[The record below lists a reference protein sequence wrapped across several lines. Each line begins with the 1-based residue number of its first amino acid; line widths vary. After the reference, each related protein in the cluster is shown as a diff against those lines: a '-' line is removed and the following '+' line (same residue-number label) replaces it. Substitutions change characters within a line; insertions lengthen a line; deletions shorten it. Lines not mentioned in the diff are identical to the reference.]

1 MKKYFIPIIAAS
13 LIFSGCFHRNNRLE
27 AVLDYSGN
35 NRGELEKVLAHYSQD
50 PADSLKLQAAIF
62 LIENMPGHYSLT
74 SPLLESYYAKVD
86 TIKNIPYSAKKLM
99 QIIPYN
105 YPEFR
110 NDLQIQEDVKC
121 ITADFLIH
129 NIDLAFRQWET
140 LPWTQDLD
148 FETFKEALLPYRIAN
163 EPLDY
168 WRDSI
173 EYFQK
178 KLRQSIDNYDDC
190 RYSAKNM
197 SYKLLYFLHIP
208 SLIPDE
214 RLKGFDMDCIPTSQY
229 NLFTKRICGIPS
241 VIDFIPH
248 FANRNGRHYWAV
260 ILDSKYQSLKVVQ
273 ADMYRAAKIY
283 RQTYAHQPVVT
294 PKRQEYV
301 PAFFRNPFHKD
312 VTKEYIPTTDVTIR
326 LPRGTGAKHAYLAI
340 FNDLTWKPIAC
351 AEVSG
356 RKACF
361 RHMGRDAVYLPVYY
375 NREEEMLPLDNPFL
389 LASDGSIYPFEPSKE
404 KTDSLIL
411 TRKYPNSSM
420 HDFWGKS
427 ILKTRFEASND
438 KDFKQRDTIYTINQQ
453 VTLDYQYVYPDS
465 TLKRRYWRFACTPPQ
480 TAYLSQMAFY
490 DENGQQLNGKLI
502 GPDSTQA
509 GGLLED
515 DPVFYCQIKNWV
527 GMDFGKEVGVSKI
540 RFLPRN
546 DGNTIFPGDDYE
558 LFYYQ
563 YPEGWISLGMQ
574 TAEREELIYTNVPA
588 GSLYWLRN
596 LTTGKEERIFVKKGN
611 NIVFL

>member
-1 MKKYFIPIIAAS
+1 
-13 LIFSGCFHRNNRLE
+13 
-27 AVLDYSGN
+27 
-35 NRGELEKVLAHYSQD
+35 
-50 PADSLKLQAAIF
+50 
-62 LIENMPGHYSLT
+62 
-74 SPLLESYYAKVD
+74 
-86 TIKNIPYSAKKLM
+86 
-99 QIIPYN
+99 
-105 YPEFR
+105 
-110 NDLQIQEDVKC
+110 
-121 ITADFLIH
+121 
-129 NIDLAFRQWET
+129 
-140 LPWTQDLD
+140 
-148 FETFKEALLPYRIAN
+148 
-163 EPLDY
+163 
-168 WRDSI
+168 
-173 EYFQK
+173 
-178 KLRQSIDNYDDC
+178 
-190 RYSAKNM
+190 
-197 SYKLLYFLHIP
+197 
-208 SLIPDE
+208 
-214 RLKGFDMDCIPTSQY
+214 MDCIPTSQY

-427 ILKTRFEASND
+427 IFKTRFEASND

-563 YPEGWISLGMQ
+563 YPEGWISLGTQ
-574 TAEREELIYTNVPA
+574 TAEKEELIYTNVPA

>member
-1 MKKYFIPIIAAS
+1 MKCDDGNEVNCRIKGSFRIRGIRTTNPVAVGDHVTISSLAPDGTAYITNIDERRNYIIRRASNLSKESHIIAA
-13 LIFSGCFHRNNRLE
+13 
-27 AVLDYSGN
+27 
-35 NRGELEKVLAHYSQD
+35 
-50 PADSLKLQAAIF
+50 
-62 LIENMPGHYSLT
+62 
-74 SPLLESYYAKVD
+74 
-86 TIKNIPYSAKKLM
+86 
-99 QIIPYN
+99 
-105 YPEFR
+105 
-110 NDLQIQEDVKC
+110 
-121 ITADFLIH
+121 

-427 ILKTRFEASND
+427 IFKTRFEASND

-515 DPVFYCQIKNWV
+515 DPVFYCQIENWV
-527 GMDFGKEVGVSKI
+527 GMDFGKGVGVSKI

-563 YPEGWISLGMQ
+563 YPEGWISLGTQ
-574 TAEREELIYTNVPA
+574 TAEKEELIYTNVPA

>member
-1 MKKYFIPIIAAS
+1 
-13 LIFSGCFHRNNRLE
+13 
-27 AVLDYSGN
+27 
-35 NRGELEKVLAHYSQD
+35 
-50 PADSLKLQAAIF
+50 
-62 LIENMPGHYSLT
+62 
-74 SPLLESYYAKVD
+74 
-86 TIKNIPYSAKKLM
+86 
-99 QIIPYN
+99 
-105 YPEFR
+105 
-110 NDLQIQEDVKC
+110 
-121 ITADFLIH
+121 
-129 NIDLAFRQWET
+129 
-140 LPWTQDLD
+140 
-148 FETFKEALLPYRIAN
+148 
-163 EPLDY
+163 
-168 WRDSI
+168 
-173 EYFQK
+173 
-178 KLRQSIDNYDDC
+178 
-190 RYSAKNM
+190 
-197 SYKLLYFLHIP
+197 
-208 SLIPDE
+208 
-214 RLKGFDMDCIPTSQY
+214 
-229 NLFTKRICGIPS
+229 
-241 VIDFIPH
+241 
-248 FANRNGRHYWAV
+248 
-260 ILDSKYQSLKVVQ
+260 
-273 ADMYRAAKIY
+273 MYRAAKIY

-375 NREEEMLPLDNPFL
+375 NREEEMLPLGNPFL

-480 TAYLSQMAFY
+480 TVFLSQMAFF
-490 DENGQQLNGKLI
+490 DENGQKLNGKLI

-515 DPVFYCQIKNWV
+515 DPVFYCQIENWV
-527 GMDFGKEVGVSKI
+527 GMDFGKEVGVSQI

-558 LFYYQ
+558 LFYYL
-563 YPEGWISLGMQ
+563 YPEGWISLGTQ
-574 TAEREELIYTNVPA
+574 TAEKEELIYTNVPA

-596 LTTGKEERIFVKKGN
+596 LSTGKEERIFVKKGN